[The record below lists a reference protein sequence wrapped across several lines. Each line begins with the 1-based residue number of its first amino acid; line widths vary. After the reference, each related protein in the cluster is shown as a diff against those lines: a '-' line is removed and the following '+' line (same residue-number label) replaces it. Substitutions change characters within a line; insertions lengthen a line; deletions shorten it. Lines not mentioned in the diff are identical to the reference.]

1 MTGPPAPA
9 TPVDVLGIGENSVD
23 DVYTLPGWP
32 APGGLTKM
40 RIASHGRHPGGQVAT
55 TLCTCAALGLSAR
68 YLGAFGD
75 DDNAR
80 LVRAEM
86 QRRGVDL
93 EQAAVRHAP
102 NRHAVILV
110 DQTSRDRLVLW
121 ERDDALAL
129 APADIPGD
137 AIARARLLHVD
148 AVDEDAAIHAA
159 RLGRRAGI
167 PVTCDV
173 DRVTERT
180 HALVSAV
187 TIPIL
192 AEGIAEAL
200 TGERDTG
207 SALRALRREHDGL
220 LCATRGPRGAALLEG
235 ETLHEVAGHRVAVV
249 DTTGAGDVFRG
260 AFIWALLRGHA
271 PADVLR
277 LANAAAAISCTRE
290 GAFGGIPASAEI
302 RRFLETGF

>member
-121 ERDDALAL
+121 ERDDLSVTEIGDRLAL
-129 APADIPGD
+129 DSGTLTPLLKRLEQQGLLRRRRSAELRNGAAPA
-137 AIARARLLHVD
+137 
-148 AVDEDAAIHAA
+148 
-159 RLGRRAGI
+159 
-167 PVTCDV
+167 
-173 DRVTERT
+173 
-180 HALVSAV
+180 
-187 TIPIL
+187 
-192 AEGIAEAL
+192 
-200 TGERDTG
+200 G
-207 SALRALRREHDGL
+207 S
-220 LCATRGPRGAALLEG
+220 
-235 ETLHEVAGHRVAVV
+235 
-249 DTTGAGDVFRG
+249 
-260 AFIWALLRGHA
+260 
-271 PADVLR
+271 
-277 LANAAAAISCTRE
+277 
-290 GAFGGIPASAEI
+290 
-302 RRFLETGF
+302 